1 MQYFIKG
8 TFNIFNLSSQRKNIQ
23 EYSLEISGLQAD
35 IDGERLI
42 SDVINNISRPIAFD
56 AVMRVR
62 TSTGVRPT
70 DFYGHFFMSNTTDM
84 ELASIDCDKVHSVN

>member
-1 MQYFIKG
+1 
-8 TFNIFNLSSQRKNIQ
+8 LKNIDFTFVFF
-23 EYSLEISGLQAD
+23 LLQAD

-62 TSTGVRPT
+62 TSTGVRAT
-70 DFYGHFFMSNTTDM
+70 DFYGHYFMSNTTDM
-84 ELASIDCDKVHSVN
+84 ELASIDCDKVINYNITL

>member
-1 MQYFIKG
+1 MHIYLYLYKI
-8 TFNIFNLSSQRKNIQ
+8 ILKNIDFTFVFF
-23 EYSLEISGLQAD
+23 LLQAD

-62 TSTGVRPT
+62 TSTGVRAT
-70 DFYGHFFMSNTTDM
+70 DFYGHYFMSNTTDM
-84 ELASIDCDKVHSVN
+84 ELASIDCDKVINYNITL

>member
-1 MQYFIKG
+1 MCVHIYLFLCKIK
-8 TFNIFNLSSQRKNIQ
+8 LKNINF
-23 EYSLEISGLQAD
+23 LLQAD

-62 TSTGVRPT
+62 TSTGVRAT
-70 DFYGHFFMSNTTDM
+70 DFYGHYFMSNTTDM
-84 ELASIDCDKVHSVN
+84 ELASIDCDKVANYAIYIIINS

>member
-1 MQYFIKG
+1 M
-8 TFNIFNLSSQRKNIQ
+8 KNIDFTFVFF
-23 EYSLEISGLQAD
+23 LLQAD

-62 TSTGVRPT
+62 TSTGVRAT
-70 DFYGHFFMSNTTDM
+70 DFYGHYFMSNTTDM
-84 ELASIDCDKVHSVN
+84 ELASIDCDKVINYNITL